1 MYRRSLKKIA
11 AAILSLLIC
20 FSVWGCGQ
28 SEAAAAAQKLET
40 AIEGIGTVSLE
51 KQSEVADIRKQYNQA
66 SDEVQA
72 AVKNYDVL
80 VQAEQEISNLK
91 VEYVV
96 QLIQEIGD
104 VSLESEEKIRKA
116 QTEYNSLTNN
126 EKEQVTN
133 YSDLTAANDKLTS
146 LIQAEKER
154 ILQEALE
161 PLLEDTDKVQ
171 GITWYLPS
179 ALPWFNY
186 TRPYVL
192 PYLGIKGESAIL
204 RIRYYYTGE
213 DWIFFDRLVFAID
226 GETYYKSLNYS
237 DINRDT
243 HSGDVWEGADI
254 VASSEDLELL
264 QKIADSKETIIRFQ
278 GDRIYDLTVSDSDKT
293 AIKQVLTAYEAQK
306 SS

>member
-28 SEAAAAAQKLET
+28 SEAAAASQKLET